1 MNKGIPCIVNA
12 QERSSQM
19 MLNASTVATFFA
31 GVAGKMSASAP
42 NSSNLIAKNSASTL
56 QYTGIDI
63 ETTIGRAVQ
72 TLWFTSLV
80 LSIGSAVTSL
90 LVLAWRQAVL

>member
-1 MNKGIPCIVNA
+1 
-12 QERSSQM
+12 
-19 MLNASTVATFFA
+19 
-31 GVAGKMSASAP
+31 MSALSRDLSILTAR
-42 NSSNLIAKNSASTL
+42 NSASTL
-56 QYTGIDI
+56 QYTGIDVG
-63 ETTIGRAVQ
+63 TTIGRAVQ